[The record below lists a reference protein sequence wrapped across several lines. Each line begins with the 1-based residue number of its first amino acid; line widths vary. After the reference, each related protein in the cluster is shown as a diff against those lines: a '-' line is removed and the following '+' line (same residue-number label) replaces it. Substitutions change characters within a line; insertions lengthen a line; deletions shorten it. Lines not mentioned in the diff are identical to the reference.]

1 MRSNLINARCGQGVT
16 QLQLSVKIGTSVRNY
31 QYLEAGTSNGSLK
44 LWQKI
49 GKELNKDIDYLL
61 HNCTTVKTI

>member
-1 MRSNLINARCGQGVT
+1 MRSNLINARREQGLT
-16 QLQLSVKIGTSVRNY
+16 QLQLSMKIGTSVRNY

-49 GKELNKDIDYLL
+49 GKELNKNIDYLL
-61 HNCTTVKTI
+61 NNCTTVKII